1 MRTYEEI
8 SARIMQKGDRIIEN
22 RRIRNTKIRQTSF
35 AVSGMCAAVITGVGI
50 WRLNVKDKLPQH
62 DSSSYVIEE
71 KDVTTA
77 KTAIA
82 SDTKTGSTASHTRT
96 ASAVKTTKT
105 TAVTAT
111 TSAITSASSPD
122 TTASENESATEKT
135 TSAQQTTTHTE
146 RNTTQTVHTTVTS
159 TTPSATVSNSNVVG
173 SEPVTQPHT
182 APTTHQQQTAIE
194 ISPVTIQS
202 NPVTPVTIPVEET
215 LTATI
220 PCVAIEETGLVT
232 ATTTIETAAEIEK
245 HIIGPLTLQK
255 SHNIIEFGGEQYIY
269 TTEHIK
275 LSELPEGTESI
286 EEGTVYGS
294 DALTKYFIRY
304 TVYPAED
311 GKIFIRF
318 GKNNRIDIYI
328 KQ

>member
-77 KTAIA
+77 KTATA

-122 TTASENESATEKT
+122 TTASENESATEKP

-146 RNTTQTVHTTVTS
+146 RNTMQTVHTTVTS
-159 TTPSATVSNSNVVG
+159 TTPSETVSNSYVVS

-182 APTTHQQQTAIE
+182 AQTTQQQTAIE

-202 NPVTPVTIPVEET
+202 NPVTPVTIPVKET

-220 PCVAIEETGLVT
+220 PCEAIEETGLVT

-245 HIIGPLTLQK
+245 HIIGPLAIQK

-275 LSELPEGTESI
+275 LSELPEGTEI
-286 EEGTVYGS
+286 IGEGTVYGS

-304 TVYPAED
+304 TVYPSED

-318 GKNNRIDIYI
+318 GKNNRVDVFI

>member
-77 KTAIA
+77 KTATA

-105 TAVTAT
+105 TAVTT
-111 TSAITSASSPD
+111 KTSAITSASSPD

-146 RNTTQTVHTTVTS
+146 RNTMQTVHTTVTS
-159 TTPSATVSNSNVVG
+159 TTPSATVSNSYVVS

-182 APTTHQQQTAIE
+182 VTTTQQQTAIE

-202 NPVTPVTIPVEET
+202 NPVTPVTIPVKET
-215 LTATI
+215 LTTTI
-220 PCVAIEETGLVT
+220 PCEAIEETGPVT

-245 HIIGPLTLQK
+245 HIIGPLAIQK

-286 EEGTVYGS
+286 GEGTVYGS

-328 KQ
+328 K

>member
-77 KTAIA
+77 KTATA

-122 TTASENESATEKT
+122 TTASENESATEKP

-182 APTTHQQQTAIE
+182 ATTTQQQTAIE

-202 NPVTPVTIPVEET
+202 NPVTQVTIPVKET
-215 LTATI
+215 LTKTI
-220 PCVAIEETGLVT
+220 PCEAIEETGPVT

-245 HIIGPLTLQK
+245 HIIGPLATQK

-269 TTEHIK
+269 TTEHIN

-286 EEGTVYGS
+286 GEGTVYGS

-304 TVYPAED
+304 TIYPAED

>member
-71 KDVTTA
+71 NDVTTA
-77 KTAIA
+77 KTATA
-82 SDTKTGSTASHTRT
+82 SDTKTGSTASQTRT

-122 TTASENESATEKT
+122 TTVSENESATEKP

-146 RNTTQTVHTTVTS
+146 RNTMQTVHTTVTS

-182 APTTHQQQTAIE
+182 VTTTQQQIAIE

-202 NPVTPVTIPVEET
+202 NPVTIPVKET
-215 LTATI
+215 LTTTI
-220 PCVAIEETGLVT
+220 PCEAIEETGLVT

-245 HIIGPLTLQK
+245 HIIGPLAIQK

-286 EEGTVYGS
+286 GEGTVYGS

>member
-77 KTAIA
+77 KTATA

-105 TAVTAT
+105 TAATAT

-122 TTASENESATEKT
+122 TTTSENESATEKP

-146 RNTTQTVHTTVTS
+146 RNTMQTVHTTVTS

-182 APTTHQQQTAIE
+182 ATTTQQQTAIE
-194 ISPVTIQS
+194 ISPVTI
-202 NPVTPVTIPVEET
+202 PP
-215 LTATI
+215 LAT
-220 PCVAIEETGLVT
+220 
-232 ATTTIETAAEIEK
+232 
-245 HIIGPLTLQK
+245 QK

-304 TVYPAED
+304 TVYPSED

>member
-77 KTAIA
+77 KTATV

-105 TAVTAT
+105 TAVTAS
-111 TSAITSASSPD
+111 TSAMTSVSSPD

-146 RNTTQTVHTTVTS
+146 RNTMQTVHTTVTS
-159 TTPSATVSNSNVVG
+159 TTPSATVSNSNVVS
-173 SEPVTQPHT
+173 SELVTQPHT
-182 APTTHQQQTAIE
+182 VTTTQQQTAIE

-202 NPVTPVTIPVEET
+202 NPVTPVTIPVKET
-215 LTATI
+215 LTTTI
-220 PCVAIEETGLVT
+220 PCEAIEETGPVT

-245 HIIGPLTLQK
+245 HIIGPLAIQK
-255 SHNIIEFGGEQYIY
+255 SHNIIEFGGEQYIC

-275 LSELPEGTESI
+275 LSELPEGTEI
-286 EEGTVYGS
+286 IGEGTVYGS

-304 TVYPAED
+304 TVYPDED

>member
-1 MRTYEEI
+1 M
-8 SARIMQKGDRIIEN
+8 
-22 RRIRNTKIRQTSF
+22 
-35 AVSGMCAAVITGVGI
+35 
-50 WRLNVKDKLPQH
+50 RLNVKDKLPQH

-77 KTAIA
+77 KTATA

-122 TTASENESATEKT
+122 TTASENESATEKP

-146 RNTTQTVHTTVTS
+146 RNTMQTVHTTVTS
-159 TTPSATVSNSNVVG
+159 TTPSETVSNSYVVS

-182 APTTHQQQTAIE
+182 AQTTQQQTAIE

-202 NPVTPVTIPVEET
+202 NPVTPVTIPVKET

-220 PCVAIEETGLVT
+220 PCEAIEETGLVT

-245 HIIGPLTLQK
+245 HIIGPLAIQK

-275 LSELPEGTESI
+275 LSELPEGTEI
-286 EEGTVYGS
+286 IGEGTVYGS

-304 TVYPAED
+304 TVYPSED

-318 GKNNRIDIYI
+318 GKNNRVDVFI